1 MWIIAVGG
9 SWLTVQF
16 TIFGMVGVWIVAG
29 MDECVRGAIM
39 YGRWKSKKWMKKK
52 LV

>member
-9 SWLTVQF
+9 SWLTVKF